1 MILVS
6 DEEWEEHRKAPARAK
21 AAEQRERKKAAEEW
35 YRFTHKEERKVLNK
49 KWRDENPGYAQEKS
63 KVWNTDNPIRVKY
76 SYHKGGAKSRGIPF
90 HMTIFDWW
98 AEWCSS
104 GKWEERGKGADKY
117 CMCRTGDEGPYEYGN
132 VRIDTNE
139 NNLAESRE
147 IRSKLKGLDD
157 E

>member
-6 DEEWEEHRKAPARAK
+6 DEEREANTEK
-21 AAEQRERKKAAEEW
+21 AAAAVKAWQEANHWYYAFRQQRASAR
-35 YRFTHKEERKVLNK
+35 
-49 KWRDENPGYAQEKS
+49 Q
-63 KVWNTDNPIRVKY
+63 
-76 SYHKGGAKSRGIPF
+76 RGIPF
-90 HMTIFDWW
+90 HFSFV
-98 AEWCSS
+98 EWLEVWEVC
-104 GKWEERGKGADKY
+104 GKWEQRGRGNDKY